1 MVEAVLVITGA
12 SFTTMP
18 VIGLLP
24 VTGAATPSLTLVVML
39 KLELKF
45 KAGTN
50 VTPASKVFTLAIAPL
65 AVHTPALKVEVTAP
79 EVAVV
84 SDPADTFDKVNV
96 AVVVAWSTS
105 LTTMSIRFN
114 DTASSV

>member
-1 MVEAVLVITGA
+1 
-12 SFTTMP
+12 MP

-39 KLELKF
+39 KLVLKF
-45 KAGTN
+45 AAGTK
-50 VTPASKVFTLAIAPL
+50 VTPASKMFTLAIAPL
-65 AVHTPALKVEVTAP
+65 AVHTPALKMEVTAP
-79 EVAVV
+79 EVAVLN
-84 SDPADTFDKVNV
+84 DPTDASDKVSV

-114 DTASSV
+114 ETSSV